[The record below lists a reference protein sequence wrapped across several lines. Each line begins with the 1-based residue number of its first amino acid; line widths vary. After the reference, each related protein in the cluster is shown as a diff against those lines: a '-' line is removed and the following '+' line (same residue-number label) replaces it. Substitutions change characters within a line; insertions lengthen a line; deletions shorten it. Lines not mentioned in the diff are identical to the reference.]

1 MNKNRKGC
9 LSEKIAICYLM
20 KKGLDVFDSCQT
32 NGAVDLLTF
41 NPKTGET
48 KCWEVKTENYRLS
61 GKRKGSAISR
71 GRRNTKFSK
80 IINMLYVKENGDVRE
95 GYFKNG

>member
-41 NPKTGET
+41 DPKTGESKSSNFSGL
-48 KCWEVKTENYRLS
+48 KCMTEVDYNDIIVYS
-61 GKRKGSAISR
+61 GTAKP
-71 GRRNTKFSK
+71 NPVWVHF
-80 IINMLYVKENGDVRE
+80 VKEEVNA
-95 GYFKNG
+95 

>member
-1 MNKNRKGC
+1 MKKNRKGC

-48 KCWEVKTENYRLS
+48 KCWEVKTENYRS
-61 GKRKGSAISR
+61 NGRPISR
-71 GRRNTKFSK
+71 GRRDKRFSK

-95 GYFKNG
+95 GYFKQG